1 MGKNCSVNKNRTK
14 EVVRYLYFL
23 AKRKNLLDDLMRESG
38 VTNSRSLQWS
48 YQQGRISEDQIA
60 GYVNVLGINRDFITG
75 ATEMT
80 AEDKRRLE
88 QTLAEG
94 IEINVSEEANRNENE
109 EDLDLIEAFSQDIED
124 ADEDILKDIKL
135 QIQILLKKVELKE
148 LQLIRSSMA

>member
-1 MGKNCSVNKNRTK
+1 MGKNCSVDKNRTK

-23 AKRKNLLDDLMRESG
+23 AKRKDLLEDLMRESG

-60 GYVNVLGINRDFITG
+60 GYVNVVGVNRDFITG

-80 AEDKRRLE
+80 AEDKKRLE
-88 QTLAEG
+88 QALAERRD
-94 IEINVSEEANRNENE
+94 EDTSEEADRNE
-109 EDLDLIEAFSQDIED
+109 EDLDLMETFLEDIED

-135 QIQILLKKVELKE
+135 QLQILLKKVELKE
-148 LQLIRSSMA
+148 LQFIRSNRT